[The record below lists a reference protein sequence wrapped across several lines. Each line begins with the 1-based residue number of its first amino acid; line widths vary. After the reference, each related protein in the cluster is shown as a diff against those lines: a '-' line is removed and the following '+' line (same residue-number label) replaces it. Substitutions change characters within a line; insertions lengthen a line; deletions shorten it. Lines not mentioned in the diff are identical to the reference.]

1 MGASKAGV
9 QKSITPRAP
18 KREERPSSGVFAIP
32 NAVAALY
39 DVAVARDEYVGLDRL
54 DREELDETDDDV
66 NGPAPVVVILPAE
79 LRRSA

>member
-1 MGASKAGV
+1 MAGSRAGV
-9 QKSITPRAP
+9 QKSITARGKKSAG
-18 KREERPSSGVFAIP
+18 RPSSGVFAIP

-54 DREELDETDDDV
+54 DRDELDETDDD
-66 NGPAPVVVILPAE
+66 AIVVILPAE